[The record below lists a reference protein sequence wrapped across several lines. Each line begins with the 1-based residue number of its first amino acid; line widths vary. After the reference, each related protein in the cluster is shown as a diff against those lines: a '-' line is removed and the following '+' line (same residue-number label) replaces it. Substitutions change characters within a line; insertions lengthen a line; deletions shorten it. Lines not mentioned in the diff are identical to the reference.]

1 MLEIR
6 NLFKFEN
13 QNIIL
18 NNINLKLNKGDILAI
33 VGPTGSGK
41 TCLLKCLLKLTKYDQ
56 GEIYFNENKVL
67 NSYLDSKN
75 NGDINSAYTEN
86 YIEG

>member
-41 TCLLKCLLKLTKYDQ
+41 TCLLKCL
-56 GEIYFNENKVL
+56 
-67 NSYLDSKN
+67 
-75 NGDINSAYTEN
+75 
-86 YIEG
+86 